1 MDFEKPLNLISK
13 TNELLDQCKK
23 HIILE
28 KVIKR
33 QRKLDQCTQDHKKLE
48 KAYFYSRRDLI
59 NEWKNWKNEMGMDY
73 MKYIYEKDPYLQRFY
88 TAFGD
93 YEDIIYI
100 LKVVLK
106 KLKSTLTS
114 FSISKMDNWNEY
126 YESPLFSHLLTC
138 KEITNASGSLDNDPV
153 KSCLKEGENHD
164 ATQPASQTVKATDNQ
179 DTSQP
184 AVTGTMKVD

>member
-1 MDFEKPLNLISK
+1 MDFEPPLNLISK
-13 TNELLDQCKK
+13 TNELIDQCKK

-33 QRKLDQCTQDHKKLE
+33 QRKLDQCIQDHKKLE
-48 KAYFYSRRDLI
+48 KAYFYSRRDLV

-114 FSISKMDNWNEY
+114 FSVSKMDNWNEY

-138 KEITNASGSLDNDPV
+138 KEITNASSQACNLQPSSSLDADPV
-153 KSCLKEGENHD
+153 KSCLKESENYE
-164 ATQPASQTVKATDNQ
+164 ARP
-179 DTSQP
+179 
-184 AVTGTMKVD
+184 